1 MEPGEMNVKYL
12 ANLDMVRN
20 SRGKLTSYLDTTEV
34 STLWYKN
41 HPPYEQRIYDEFI
54 KIHNANDNFGLVFM
68 ANDDG
73 QYAQAPEGSIKNPH
87 YDPRER
93 SWYKE
98 VMADEQEVTIS
109 SPYLTTGGGMVCSI
123 MVKTRD
129 LADKPLGMVGVDYSL
144 ESLIGDL
151 NARKILNTGYIV
163 IFDNHGKII
172 VDGHHREF
180 VALNPAHYP
189 EIRRQMAAAEDGA
202 MYGMGTRGVK
212 EYIVTRTMPS
222 TGWTLAVVFDE
233 GEMTASSNALLVA
246 ILIASAI
253 IFAFALTATLVVAH
267 DIVRPIE
274 RLTEASAMISCG
286 EYEKSPELRR
296 QLAEK
301 LDVGGE
307 GESRK
312 LAESLKVMVGT
323 LQERI
328 EAALAAAQAKSLF
341 LANMSHEIRTPLN
354 AVIGMTAIGKKAT
367 DLQRKDYAFGKI
379 EDASNHLL
387 AVINDI
393 LDMSKIEAGKVE
405 LSRVAF
411 SFEKM
416 LSRAAGII
424 NFRMDD
430 KRLRFNVHID
440 PAIPPVLVG
449 DDQRLAQVVTNL
461 LSNAAK
467 FTPENGT
474 VSLNTAF
481 LGESDG
487 LCEILISVT
496 DNGIGIS
503 PEQQA
508 RLFTPFQQAENG
520 ITRKYGGTGLGLAI
534 SKHFI
539 ELMNGHIRV
548 ESTPGKGS
556 TFAFTVKAARSDG
569 ASRPLPDPGVRW
581 SDIRVMIIDDEP
593 DVRENFAEI
602 AQGLGIACDTA
613 DGGDYALAL
622 VEKNGPYTIYVVDR
636 RMPAMDGIE
645 LSRRLKEHGGE
656 HSSVIMISAAE
667 WDDIK
672 EPATRA
678 GVDKFLCKPLFPS
691 AVAEVINECMGV
703 AGTHEAETPQENI
716 ENIFAGC
723 RLLLTEDVEINRE
736 IVLTLLEPTGAE
748 IDCAE
753 NGIQAVELFSAKPDT
768 YDAIL
773 MDMQMP
779 EMDGLE
785 ATRRIRAMDAP
796 AAKTVPIIAMTA
808 NVLKEDIEKCR
819 AAGMNAHVGKP
830 LNLDEVLTELNKFVR
845 KKLVD
850 AALSSAKALNK
861 A

>member
-1 MEPGEMNVKYL
+1 MNVKYL
-12 ANLDMVRN
+12 ANLDMVRG

-34 STLWYKN
+34 STLLYKN
-41 HPPYEQRIYDEFI
+41 HPPYEQQIYDEFI
-54 KIHNANDNFGLVFM
+54 KIHNANANFGLVFM

-129 LADKPLGMVGVDYSL
+129 LAGRHLGMVGVDYSL

-151 NARKILNTGYIV
+151 NSRKILNTGYITV
-163 IFDNHGKII
+163 FDNHGKII
-172 VDGHHREF
+172 VDGHHPEF
-180 VALNPAHYP
+180 VGLDPKHYP
-189 EIRRQMAAAEDGA
+189 ELRRQMAEAGNGS
-202 MYGMGTRGVK
+202 MYGIGTRGVK
-212 EYIVTRTMPS
+212 EYIVTSTMKS

-233 GEMTASSNALLVA
+233 AEMTASSNALLAA

-253 IFAFALTATLVVAH
+253 IFAFALTATIFIAH

-274 RLTEASAMISCG
+274 RLTEASAMISSG
-286 EYEKSPELRR
+286 EYENSAELRR

-301 LDVGGE
+301 LNVGGQ

-341 LANMSHEIRTPLN
+341 LANMSHEIRTPMN
-354 AVIGMTAIGKKAT
+354 AIIGMTAIGKKAT
-367 DLQRKDYAFGKI
+367 DVQRKDYAFGKI

-405 LSRVAF
+405 LSPAAFCFEAMLRRV
-411 SFEKM
+411 
-416 LSRAAGII
+416 AGII
-424 NFRMDD
+424 NFRMDE
-430 KRLRFNVHID
+430 KGLSFNVHID
-440 PAIPPVLVG
+440 PAIPAVLVG

-467 FTPENGT
+467 FTPEGGAVALDT
-474 VSLNTAF
+474 VL
-481 LGESDG
+481 LGETDG
-487 LCEILISVT
+487 LCEIQISVA
-496 DNGIGIS
+496 DNGIGIN

-508 RLFTPFQQAENG
+508 HLFTSFQQAENG

-534 SKHFI
+534 SKHFV
-539 ELMNGHIRV
+539 ELMHGRIWV
-548 ESTPGKGS
+548 ESSPGEGAV
-556 TFAFTVKAARSDG
+556 FAFTVRLAKGEDMLQ
-569 ASRPLPDPGVRW
+569 PLPDPDVRW

-593 DVRENFAEI
+593 DVRENFMEI
-602 AQGLGIACDTA
+602 ALGLGIDCVAA

-622 VEKNGPYTIYVVDR
+622 VEKNGPYNIYFVDR
-636 RMPAMDGIE
+636 RMPGMDG
-645 LSRRLKEHGGE
+645 LTLARRLKESGGDRC
-656 HSSVIMISAAE
+656 SVIMISAAE
-667 WDDIK
+667 WDDVK
-672 EPATRA
+672 EAVSRA
-678 GVDKFLCKPLFPS
+678 GIDKFLSKPLFPS
-691 AVAEVINECMGV
+691 AVAEVINECMGL
-703 AGTHEAETPQENI
+703 AGTLEPETPHEDI

-723 RLLLTEDVEINRE
+723 RVLLTEDVEINRE
-736 IVLTLLEPTGAE
+736 IVMTLLEPTGMQ

-753 NGIQAVELFSAKPDT
+753 NGIQAVELFSANPDK

-785 ATRRIRAMDAP
+785 ATRRIRAMDEP
-796 AAKTVPIIAMTA
+796 KAKTVPIIAMTA

-819 AAGMNAHVGKP
+819 LAGMNAHVGKP
-830 LNLDEVLTELNKFVR
+830 LNLDEVLKELNNFVEKR
-845 KKLVD
+845 
-850 AALSSAKALNK
+850 NC
-861 A
+861 